1 MNLDTAL
8 QFGLILASAVLAIF
22 CLVLAR
28 RLRKLNDLE
37 SGLGSAIAIMSAEV
51 DRLEKSIL
59 ATKNETR
66 AECQRLQDHIDQ
78 ARRERAAW
86 DSASQNFR
94 GDTRTTAGTADAQVA
109 QEGRGEPC
117 VDTCCRVFA

>member
-1 MNLDTAL
+1 MSFDTIL
-8 QFGLILASAVLAIF
+8 QFGLIAACAVLAIF

-51 DRLEKSIL
+51 DRLEQSIL

-66 AECQRLQDHIDQ
+66 AECKRLQDHIEQ

-86 DSASQNFR
+86 DLRRKISEAMPAAAAPS
-94 GDTRTTAGTADAQVA
+94 TARRLRKKAEAGHA
-109 QEGRGEPC
+109 
-117 VDTCCRVFA
+117 

>member
-1 MNLDTAL
+1 MSFDTLL
-8 QFGLILASAVLAIF
+8 QFGLIAASAVLAIF

-37 SGLGSAIAIMSAEV
+37 TGLGSAIAIMSAEV

-66 AECQRLQDHIDQ
+66 AECKRLQDHIDQ

-86 DSASQNFR
+86 DLRRKISEASPAPVPAPAAR
-94 GDTRTTAGTADAQVA
+94 KLRKKAEAGHA
-109 QEGRGEPC
+109 
-117 VDTCCRVFA
+117 